1 MNAVLGRLV
10 LPSKA
15 AVVAAA
21 LPETCEIVLFYYLNV
36 NDFLEQI
43 DYWNSD
49 YIVFNQIIA
58 VV

>member
-43 DYWNSD
+43 DY
-49 YIVFNQIIA
+49 
-58 VV
+58 